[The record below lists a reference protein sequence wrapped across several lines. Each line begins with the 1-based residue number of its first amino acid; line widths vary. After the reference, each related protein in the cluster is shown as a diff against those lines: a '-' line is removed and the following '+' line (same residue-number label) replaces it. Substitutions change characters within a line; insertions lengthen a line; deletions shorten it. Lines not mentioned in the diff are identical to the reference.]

1 MIGQGSV
8 QGGVFVRRAL
18 GSLFALGAAAVG
30 ITASAADKGVFSTPE
45 TAFQTITS
53 SGPLNQIFLGVDIA
67 AQIAHTGDTSYEIY
81 PPGTTPGDYGTF
93 LVVGPTLYA
102 PDMAGHGGTASGSI
116 GTYTT
121 FTSMSQSA
129 ITGSGTST
137 DPFTVTT
144 VVGVGATG
152 LTITQV
158 DSYVVGQE
166 TYRTDVTV
174 SNGTGAAIDA
184 LLYRAFDCYL
194 GGSDSGY
201 GVVNGSAPGCSVNPN
216 NSPPDRIEQ
225 IVPLSGGNNYYET
238 GYNAVW
244 AWIGTHAAFP
254 DTCDCTIQEDNGSGI
269 SWNITVP
276 ANGSVVRSN
285 LTVFSPVGAQ
295 PLFVTKTADA
305 ASANPGAADGY
316 TITITNTNGVAATLN
331 SITDTLPAGFTYTA
345 GSSTGVTTADPTVA
359 AQVLT
364 WAGPF
369 NLPASGTVTL
379 HFGVT
384 VSSVDGTYTNQA
396 TADAGAVTVAGTGPT
411 APITVGGGGPP
422 PPPGAISSPTLSS
435 GMLVALI
442 LILLAVGLFARR
454 RARD

>member
-8 QGGVFVRRAL
+8 QGGAFVRRAL
-18 GSLFALGAAAVG
+18 GSLFALGAAAAS
-30 ITASAADKGVFSTPE
+30 ITASAADKGVFNSPE
-45 TAFQTITS
+45 TAFVTITS
-53 SGPLNQIFLGVDIA
+53 SGPLNQIFLGVDVA
-67 AQIAHTGDTSYEIY
+67 AQIAHAGDTSYEIY

-116 GTYTT
+116 GTYTA
-121 FTSMSQSA
+121 FTPISQSA
-129 ITGSGTST
+129 ITGTGTGT

-174 SNGTGAAIDA
+174 TNGTGAAVDA
-184 LLYRAFDCYL
+184 LLYRAFDCFL

-201 GVVNGSAPGCSVNPN
+201 GVVNGAAPGCSVNPN

-238 GYNAVW
+238 GYNEVW

-254 DTCDCTIQEDNGSGI
+254 NTCDCLIQEDNGSGV

-276 ANGSVVRSN
+276 ANGSVTRSN

-305 ASANPGAADGY
+305 ASANPGATDGY
-316 TITITNTNGVAATLN
+316 TITITNTNGVDATLN

-345 GSSTGVTTADPTVA
+345 GSSSGVTTADPTVA

-369 NLPASGTVTL
+369 NLPSGGNVTL
-379 HFGVT
+379 HFDVT
-384 VSSVDGTYTNQA
+384 VSTVDGTYTNQA

-435 GMLVALI
+435 GMLAALV

>member
-1 MIGQGSV
+1 MIGQGSL
-8 QGGVFVRRAL
+8 QGGAFVRRAL
-18 GSLFALGAAAVG
+18 GSLFVLCAAAAG
-30 ITASAADKGVFSTPE
+30 ITASATDKGVFTAPE

-53 SGPLNQIFLGVDIA
+53 SGPLNQIFIGVDTA
-67 AQIAHTGDTSYEIY
+67 AQIAHSGDTSQEIY

-121 FTSMSQSA
+121 FTSMSQSP
-129 ITGSGTST
+129 ITGSGTSG

-152 LTITQV
+152 LTISQV

-184 LLYRAFDCYL
+184 LLYRAFDCFL
-194 GGSDSGY
+194 GGSDSGF
-201 GVVNGSAPGCSVNPN
+201 GVLNGSAPGCSVNPN

-238 GYNAVW
+238 GYNEVW

-254 DTCDCTIQEDNGSGI
+254 NTCDCTIQEDNGSGI

-295 PLFVTKTADA
+295 PIFVTKTADA

-369 NLPASGTVTL
+369 NLAASGTVTL

-435 GMLVALI
+435 GMLAALI